1 MFQGAKRPR
10 RYGLLGDISLLSPAY
25 LLSVERE
32 PFHEELPDHYGRL
45 SSLLDMSIL
54 QSGKL
59 LPLRSRPGFRP
70 G

>member
-32 PFHEELPDHYGRL
+32 PFHKELPDHYGRL
-45 SSLLDMSIL
+45 SSLFDMSVL

-59 LPLRSRPGFRP
+59 LPLRSTTDFCPV
-70 G
+70 